1 MIEIEV
7 KQLQQITNRLF
18 EHILVNRGI
27 SKITL
32 DKNFYWDIPSDQLYA
47 IERSPELGMGSLE
60 DDWEFVSDLL
70 DSDSEPVSL
79 SLTELAPILRFL
91 GEKAGQ

>member
-7 KQLQQITNRLF
+7 RQLQQIANRLF
-18 EHILVNRGI
+18 EHILVNRGV

-32 DKNFYWDIPSDQLYA
+32 DKNFYWDIPLDQLHDV
-47 IERSPELGMGSLE
+47 ERSPELVMGSLE

-70 DSDSEPVSL
+70 DINSDPVSF

-91 GEKAGQ
+91 GEKVGQ

>member
-7 KQLQQITNRLF
+7 RQLQQIANRLF
-18 EHILVNRGI
+18 EHILVNRGV

-32 DKNFYWDIPSDQLYA
+32 DKDFYWDISSDDLYNV
-47 IERSPELGMGSLE
+47 EREPKMGMGSLN

-70 DSDSEPVSL
+70 DKDSVPVSY
-79 SLTELAPILRFL
+79 SFTELAPLLRFL
-91 GEKAGQ
+91 GEKVGQ